1 MPIDPIVAD
10 AIDRAITIEM
20 RFAAGLPRGVTEPLY
35 RAARQRHGAPPGLPK
50 GETDGP
56 IGAAAIAHALEIG
69 LGGKPI
75 LLSEARNMPAVIA
88 STEAAGIAVVGEDIF
103 VKRRSCALAIDFPLG
118 SAAGERA
125 SRELIETYDPAAIV
139 FVEKAGPNEKGVFH
153 SILGTPRTPDT
164 MANAHFLALAARDR
178 KILTIGIADGGNEIG
193 CGLIADAVRDVQP
206 HGKSCGCPRCSHG
219 VAHGAQMRRWRS
231 DGRRVFPADPLCRRD
246 LGCRPGEPDH
256 HPASDRR
263 ERPENLRPW
272 LLEIWCG
279 GSFGGNPP
287 RNTGK
292 CDNS

>member
-1 MPIDPIVAD
+1 M
-10 AIDRAITIEM
+10 
-20 RFAAGLPRGVTEPLY
+20 LPSPSSR
-35 RAARQRHGAPPGLPK
+35 RR
-50 GETDGP
+50 DGP

-206 HGKSCGCPRCSHG
+206 HGKSCGCP
-219 VAHGAQMRRWRS
+219 
-231 DGRRVFPADPLCRRD
+231 
-246 LGCRPGEPDH
+246 
-256 HPASDRR
+256 
-263 ERPENLRPW
+263 
-272 LLEIWCG
+272 CG
-279 GSFGGNPP
+279 GGIGTIIGCDVLVFAAVSEAGALTAWRRRSPACSTIVRCCTMQP
-287 RNTGK
+287 RSGAWCTNASMAERWTARIPG
-292 CDNS
+292 